1 MKNTMAMPKT
11 YWQRI
16 SSLRVAKEKDGEIVG
31 EFLEFASQG
40 AAYNAQIVACQ
51 HGCKV
56 AVRRFEK
63 PDGSAAWALW
73 LIQRNTKK
81 TTHKKTIVK
90 TETTTEG
97 AK

>member
-16 SSLRVAKEKDGEIVG
+16 SSLRVAKEDKDGNIVG
-31 EFLEFASQG
+31 EFIEFDSQR

-51 HGCKV
+51 HGCRV
-56 AVRRFEK
+56 AVRGIEK
-63 PDGSAAWALW
+63 PDGSRVWALW
-73 LIQRNTKK
+73 LIERKTKK
-81 TTHKKTIVK
+81 TTKSV
-90 TETTTEG
+90 TTEG